1 MDGHLPYSTI
11 GAASIPLKQIN
22 NNGYT
27 RSVMGMPFK
36 PDTMTQGSE
45 FSRARAGYINK
56 VTRRYPYK
64 DSAYSKNKA
73 VPTSSSQLIESRR
86 MRAIGKSSTKQGLPL
101 DAALSYRSQDT
112 SFRNS
117 SLRRVRGG
125 GSVAPKKKGAIE
137 NPFKSGGGCC

>member
-1 MDGHLPYSTI
+1 MGDRLTYSTV

-27 RSVMGMPFK
+27 RSEMGMPFK
-36 PDTMTQGSE
+36 PSTMTQGSE
-45 FSRARAGYINK
+45 FSAGRAGYINK
-56 VTRRYPYK
+56 VTRRHDYK

-73 VPTSSSQLIESRR
+73 PPTSSSQLIASRR
-86 MRAIGKSSTKQGLPL
+86 IRAIGKSSTKQGLPSN
-101 DAALSYRSQDT
+101 AALSYRSQDN

-125 GSVAPKKKGAIE
+125 GSVAPKKKGAIA
-137 NPFKSGGGCC
+137 NPFKSGGC